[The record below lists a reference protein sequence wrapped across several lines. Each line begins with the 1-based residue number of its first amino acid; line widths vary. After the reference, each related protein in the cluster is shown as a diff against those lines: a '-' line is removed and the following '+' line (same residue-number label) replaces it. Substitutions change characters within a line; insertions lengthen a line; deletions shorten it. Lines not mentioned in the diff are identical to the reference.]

1 MAGGMPTIR
10 LFESV
15 AFFLAARRSGLRFS
29 QSGNSIMGKVMQNA
43 RMILLW
49 LFGHGL
55 CNQFAEFCIVFGV

>member
-1 MAGGMPTIR
+1 MPTIR

-15 AFFLAARRSGLRFS
+15 AFFLATRRSQLWLS
-29 QSGNSIMGKVMQNA
+29 QSGNLILGKVMKSA